1 MAEQNPVGSII
12 AKEPVCRGCM
22 TMQEEIAMFRGFS
35 DPISPQEAKG
45 KELIC
50 TRCGK
55 KID

>member
-35 DPISPQEAKG
+35 DPISPQEANE